1 MSALPFCPAPDVNGE
16 PTVRDI
22 NWEEATAWRLH
33 ALLLPRW
40 PAQAVW
46 SLLLEIFQ
54 SDRPVLGCKERVDGL
69 PIQRLGYHASGGLD
83 IVYSRDVH
91 ESLSEAS
98 WKPWLLCVMSL
109 ESRRQNVSSRA
120 EGAGGLVW

>member
-22 NWEEATAWRLH
+22 DWKEATAWRLH
-33 ALLLPRW
+33 APPSKMSLLRL
-40 PAQAVW
+40 W

-91 ESLSEAS
+91 ESLSEAF

-109 ESRRQNVSSRA
+109 ESRRQNVSQ
-120 EGAGGLVW
+120 EQ